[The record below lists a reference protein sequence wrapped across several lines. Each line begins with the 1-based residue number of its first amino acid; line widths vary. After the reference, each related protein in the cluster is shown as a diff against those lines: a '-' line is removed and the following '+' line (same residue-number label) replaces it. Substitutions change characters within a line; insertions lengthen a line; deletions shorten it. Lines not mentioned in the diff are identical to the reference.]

1 MKEEDEKKE
10 AFRPPGVNNWKK
22 IVQKKC
28 FLLLDLVE
36 PHFYLFKYRF
46 SSLFRAKKC
55 AKDFVFYFVLLVDCL
70 ESLKTSCK
78 M

>member
-36 PHFYLFKYRF
+36 TCFLISIYLSIDFLLFFEQRNVRKILFSILFYW
-46 SSLFRAKKC
+46 
-55 AKDFVFYFVLLVDCL
+55 
-70 ESLKTSCK
+70 
-78 M
+78 